1 MRHFVAGALSLLV
14 LPLISTPAARPE
26 PADSAPPSALS
37 ATQIVDEIARHNT
50 ARNEDLKHYQSLR
63 HYEVR
68 YRGFTANLDAKMDV
82 AVDYS
87 AATGKSFHIVSQ
99 SGSRFLCDKVL
110 KRAVDSEEEA
120 QKDPD
125 ATALTPANYRFTL
138 DGHDSVNGR
147 PAYVLDV
154 EPIAPSKF
162 LYKGKIWV
170 DAGDFAVEKIEATPA
185 KNPSFWIAQTLIH
198 YTSAR
203 NGEFWLPQQN
213 SSETR
218 VRVGGKAVLTIDYG
232 AYQIV
237 PQVAAASVE
246 SR

>member
-1 MRHFVAGALSLLV
+1 MRLFTVGALSLLA
-14 LPLISTPAARPE
+14 LPVTFTPVARPE
-26 PADSAPPSALS
+26 SGDSVPSSTLS
-37 ATQIVDEIARHNT
+37 ATQIVSEIARHNT

-68 YRGFTANLDAKMDV
+68 YRGFSTNIDAKMDV
-82 AVDYS
+82 AVDYD

-120 QKDPD
+120 QKDPA
-125 ATALTPANYRFTL
+125 ATGLTPANYRFTL
-138 DGHDSVNGR
+138 LGRDTLNGR
-147 PAYVLDV
+147 PAYILDV
-154 EPIAPSKF
+154 EPITPSKF

-170 DAGDFAVEKIEATPA
+170 DASDFAVEKIEATPA

-213 SSETR
+213 RSETK
-218 VRVGGKAVLTIDYG
+218 VRIGGKAVLTIDYG

-237 PQVAAASVE
+237 PQIAS
-246 SR
+246 R